1 MSTAVTKPT
10 MPRRPDYL
18 KAGRS
23 ITLDTNFFLVRH
35 ILSGIIYQYDVSIT
49 PEIPSSRCREIF
61 RTWESENKELLRN
74 ILPVYDGRSTMYT
87 KERLNIEKD
96 TQQFELKIYKKE
108 DKERRGRPQ
117 RFNFQIKKV
126 GEINMDR
133 LHMFL
138 DGKVTTCPE
147 ETIMAIDVVLR
158 NKPSLIFTPIGRC
171 FFNRDDHQSAFGG
184 IEFWRGYYQ
193 SVRPG
198 NGKIYINMDVA
209 AAAFYEPKSAL
220 DVLARAIGRDIE
232 RDIRGP
238 LSEHD
243 LKRAERE
250 LKGLK
255 FITNHTGGKRRRYKI
270 TGLTTVP
277 TDRLKFQV
285 GKSDREDTV
294 SNYFQNRYN
303 IRLNYPFLPCIIA
316 DNPKKH
322 IYMPIEVCEI
332 IEGQRYNKKLNDKQ
346 TSDMIKFT
354 CQPPNKRA
362 DAIRKG
368 IDIISDPLNN
378 EYQEAYEI
386 SFDTKMTSVE
396 AHVLPEPR
404 VYYNQRGGEKSI
416 KPNFGKWNLKDKV
429 LARCNEFKSWSVVVF
444 APQFRLNSGQVLNF
458 IRQLSDI
465 CIKEGMQ
472 VPQGEP
478 PVLHANPNGNIKNI
492 LAQSFEDAHR
502 VYGRPPQLIICVL
515 PDTKAAL
522 YNSIKRVSDTE
533 LGVPT
538 QCVQSNKVQRPNPM
552 YCANVSLKMNVKLG
566 GINSYLGD
574 QLKFI
579 TEKPTIVFGADVT
592 HPPPGGDP
600 NRSSIVSLVGSMDAQ
615 CARYH
620 ASLRTQQAKLEI
632 IRDIRS
638 MMKELLVAFY
648 KSTGVKPERILF
660 YRDGISEGQFN
671 EALRVEITEIFKAF
685 DDMEPGYRPTLTYVV
700 VQKRHHTKF
709 FPRNKGDADRSGNIP
724 PGTVVDN
731 TITHPVNFDFYLCS
745 HAGIQGTS
753 KASHYYV
760 IYDENNFSSE
770 SLQTLTYNMCYLYCR
785 ATCSVS
791 IPPPVY
797 YAHLAASRARC
808 YLNGWDDSESDRAT
822 VASGSNNDPNPS
834 NNYSLAPVI
843 PHLRQFMFFM

>member
-10 MPRRPDYL
+10 FPKRPDYL
-18 KAGRS
+18 KSGRPVL
-23 ITLDTNFFLVRH
+23 LDTNFFVIRH
-35 ILSGIIYQYDVSIT
+35 IMDGIIYQYDVSIT
-49 PEIPSSRCREIF
+49 PEVPSSRCREIF
-61 RTWESENKELLRN
+61 RNWEVENKDLIKNL
-74 ILPVYDGRSTMYT
+74 LPVYDGRSTMYT
-87 KERLNIEKD
+87 RERLNLDKD
-96 TQQFELKIYKKE
+96 VQQFDLKIFKKE

-117 RFNFQIKKV
+117 RFNVQIKKV
-126 GEINMDR
+126 GEIDMNR

-138 DGKVTTCPE
+138 NGKVNTCPE
-147 ETIMAIDVVLR
+147 ETIMAIDVILR

-171 FFNRDDHQSAFGG
+171 FFNRDDHQPAFGG

-198 NGKIYINMDVA
+198 NGKLYINMDVA
-209 AAAFYEPKSAL
+209 AAAFHEPRSAL
-220 DVLARAIGRDIE
+220 DALARAIGRDID

-243 LKRAERE
+243 LRKAERE

-255 FITNHTGGKRRRYKI
+255 FVATHTGGKRRRYKI
-270 TGLTTVP
+270 TGLTNAP
-277 TDRLKFQV
+277 ADKLKFQL
-285 GKSDREDTV
+285 GKSEQEEVV

-303 IRLNYPFLPCIIA
+303 MRLKYPYLPCIIA
-316 DNPKKH
+316 DNPRKH

-332 IEGQRYNKKLNDKQ
+332 IEGQRFNKKLNDKQ

-378 EYQEAYEI
+378 EYQEAYDI
-386 SFDTKMTSVE
+386 QFDTKMTSLE
-396 AHVLPEPR
+396 AHVLPEPK
-404 VYYNQRGGEKSI
+404 VYYNQRGGERSI
-416 KPNFGKWNLKDKV
+416 RPKFGKWNLKDKV
-429 LARCNEFKSWSVVVF
+429 LARCNEFTSWSVVVF
-444 APQFRLNSGQVLNF
+444 VPSFKLGPGNVLNF
-458 IRQLSDI
+458 IHQLCDI
-465 CIKEGMQ
+465 CNKEGMP
-472 VPQGEP
+472 VPQGDP
-478 PVLHANPNGNIKNI
+478 PILNANPNGNISNI
-492 LAQSFEDAHR
+492 LAQSFEDAHKK
-502 VYGRPPQLIICVL
+502 YGRPPQLILCVL

-574 QLKFI
+574 QLKFV

-632 IRDIRS
+632 IQDIKS

-648 KSTGVKPERILF
+648 KSTGTKPERILF

-671 EALRVEITEIFKAF
+671 EALRVEIAEIFKAF
-685 DDMEPGYRPTLTYVV
+685 EEMEHGYRPTLTYVV
-700 VQKRHHTKF
+700 VQKRHHAKF
-709 FPRNKGDADRSGNIP
+709 FPRNRDDADRSGNIL
-724 PGTVVDN
+724 PGTVIDSI
-731 TITHPVNFDFYLCS
+731 ITHPVNFDFYLCS
-745 HAGIQGTS
+745 HAGLQGTS
-753 KASHYYV
+753 KPSHYYV
-760 IYDENNFSSE
+760 IYDENNFTSE

-791 IPPPVY
+791 IPPPIY

-808 YLNGWDDSESDRAT
+808 YLNGWDETESDRST
-822 VASGSNNDPNPS
+822 VASFDPTNC
-834 NNYSLAPVI
+834 YSLAKVVPN
-843 PHLRQFMFFM
+843 LRKFMYYM